1 MHIRQDEALALL
13 SKWEDRKTALQL
25 KISHL
30 GVLRELRGCTIGKL
44 EGTAVE
50 VVEGE
55 VALKLDVQ
63 GAEFNGG
70 DSPRPYLVCEFRNGD
85 RYSFNT

>member
-13 SKWEDRKTALQL
+13 SKWEDGKTLLQL
-25 KISHL
+25 NISRL

-44 EGTAVE
+44 EGTAIE
-50 VVEGE
+50 IIKGE
-55 VALKLDVQ
+55 AALKIDVQ

-70 DSPRPYLVCEFRNGD
+70 DSPRAYLVCEFRDGD
-85 RYSFNT
+85 RYSFAA